1 MAQTR
6 AAKYSI
12 ICSDQPRNGKT
23 LVARLIADY
32 HLLCQRETEIFD
44 LASDPRGLTV
54 YFPVRG
60 RRIDL
65 TRTADQMAL
74 LDRALSSPSH
84 DCVVYVPPHQNAN
97 FFKYLRQ
104 FDFSKAARAH
114 DIEIV
119 IYYMVDKASG
129 SLSAAESIRVQNPGD
144 RFIIVWNEAFL
155 PSVRDGFATGL
166 LATLKKDGQLVVPK
180 LAPNLIK
187 PVEDPGFSF
196 SNFVLADE
204 PKLGGLLAEP
214 LREFLA
220 DIFRQLDAI
229 EDVAE
234 PPPAMEQP

>member
-1 MAQTR
+1 MAETR

-23 LVARLIADY
+23 LVARLVADY
-32 HLLCQRETEIFD
+32 HLLCQRETEILD
-44 LASDPRGLTV
+44 LSSGPRGLTV

-74 LDRALSSPSH
+74 LDRALSTPSH
-84 DCVVYVPPHQNAN
+84 DCVVYVPPHQTGA

-104 FDFSKAARAH
+104 FDFSAAARAQ

-119 IYYMVDKASG
+119 IYFVVDKASG
-129 SLSAAESIRVQNPGD
+129 SLSAAESIRAENAGD

-155 PSVRDGFATGL
+155 PSVREGFATGL
-166 LATLKKDGQLVVPK
+166 LNTLKKDGQLVLPK
-180 LAPNLIK
+180 LPPNLLK

-196 SNFVLADE
+196 SNFVLSDE
-204 PKLGGLLAEP
+204 PLLPAP
-214 LREFLA
+214 MADTLKEFLA

-229 EDVAE
+229 EEAAE
-234 PPPAMEQP
+234 VPAT

>member
-23 LVARLIADY
+23 LIARLIADY

-44 LASDPRGLTV
+44 LTAGPRGLTV

-60 RRIDL
+60 RRIDM

-74 LDRALSSPSH
+74 LDRALSSPPH
-84 DCVVYVPPHQNAN
+84 DCVVYVPPHQNTD
-97 FFKYLRQ
+97 FFKCLHQ
-104 FDFSKAARAH
+104 FDFSAAARAH
-114 DIEIV
+114 DIEII
-119 IYYMVDKASG
+119 IYYVVDKASG
-129 SLSAAESIRVQNPGD
+129 SLSAAESLRVGNPGD
-144 RFIIVWNEAFL
+144 RFIVVWNEAFL
-155 PSVRDGFATGL
+155 PSVREGFATGL

-180 LAPNLIK
+180 LAPGLVK

-196 SNFVLADE
+196 SNFVLTDE
-204 PKLGGLLAEP
+204 PRLPAPSADTLK
-214 LREFLA
+214 EFLA

-229 EDVAE
+229 EETAE
-234 PPPAMEQP
+234 APAA